1 MNISALLM
9 CHFTEFIYFCK
20 NTRMKTIETVNAS
33 QVKDRI
39 CSASRPQNLMAQHFI
54 LVRQSDVV
62 MQQARFGQP
71 MRLNERR
78 FLHILGG
85 QTVYRINLLDYTLR
99 QGDFL
104 VLPPDTIVEMVS
116 ITEDYAVEALL
127 IIDLPGI
134 DHETAKRVFPI
145 DVLHLSLSEDDV
157 RRMGAYFDLL
167 STQMAREEHSDSATS
182 FLILSMMADMNKLQR
197 TLVSSISHRKFSR
210 SEEIMSHFIGL
221 LRQYGTKER
230 NIPFYA
236 NRLAITAN
244 HLSDVVRQQS
254 GLSVMDWLHR
264 TTITEAKVLLKHS
277 DLMIYEIG
285 ERLNFPE
292 PTAFNRYFKKHVG
305 ITPLEYRE
313 NK

>member
-1 MNISALLM
+1 
-9 CHFTEFIYFCK
+9 
-20 NTRMKTIETVNAS
+20 MKTIENVNAS

-39 CSASRPQNLMAQHFI
+39 SSVSRPQNLLAKHFI

-78 FLHILGG
+78 FLHILNG
-85 QTVYRINLLDYTLR
+85 QAVYRINLLDYTLR

-104 VLPPDTIVEMVS
+104 VLPPDTIVEVVS
-116 ITEDYAVEALL
+116 ISDDYAVEALL
-127 IIDLPGI
+127 IIDLSDI
-134 DHETAKRVFPI
+134 DHETAKRLFPV
-145 DVLHLSLSEDDV
+145 DVLRLSLSEEDV
-157 RRMGAYFDLL
+157 RRVGAYFDLL
-167 STQMAREEHSDSATS
+167 SVQIAREEHSDSAIS
-182 FLILSMMADMNKLQR
+182 FLILSMMADMNKLQQ
-197 TLVSSISHRKFSR
+197 TLASSCSHRKLSR
-210 SEEIMSHFIGL
+210 SEEIMSRFVTL
-221 LRQYGTKER
+221 LRQYGTRER

-236 NRLAITAN
+236 SQLAITAN

-254 GLSVMDWLHR
+254 GLSVMDWLNR

-305 ITPLEYRE
+305 MTPLEYRE
-313 NK
+313 NN

>member
-1 MNISALLM
+1 
-9 CHFTEFIYFCK
+9 
-20 NTRMKTIETVNAS
+20 MKTIETVNAS
-33 QVKDRI
+33 QVKNRI
-39 CSASRPQNLMAQHFI
+39 SSNSRPQNLMAQHFI

-62 MQQARFGQP
+62 IQQARFGQP

-78 FLHILGG
+78 FLHILSG
-85 QTVYRINLLDYTLR
+85 QAMYRINLLGYTLR
-99 QGDFL
+99 SGDFL
-104 VLPPDTIVEMVS
+104 VLPPDTIVEVVS
-116 ITEDYAVEALL
+116 ITDDYSVEALL

-134 DHETAKRVFPI
+134 DHETATRIFPI
-145 DVLHLSLSEDDV
+145 EVLHLSLSEGDV
-157 RRMGAYFDLL
+157 RRMDAYFNLL
-167 STQMAREEHSDSATS
+167 STQMAREEHSDSAIS
-182 FLILSMMADMNKLQR
+182 FLILSMTADLNKLQR
-197 TLVSSISHRKFSR
+197 TLVSSCSHRKLSR
-210 SEEIMSHFIGL
+210 SEEIMSRFVTL
-221 LRQYGTKER
+221 FRQHGTRER

-236 NRLAITAN
+236 SQLAITAN

-254 GLSVMDWLHR
+254 GLSVMDWLNS

-305 ITPLEYRE
+305 MTPLEYRE